1 MHAFGALVVSRLLRV
16 RSVDRKQ
23 EGSAGQEDGANR
35 HQQRIGNVQGN
46 LLLQSATNRKCTRAA
61 RVCQR
66 QPESSQK
73 IQQCE
78 DRCFQGALWR
88 ITENLHSRCDGALA
102 LLHTI
107 RK

>member
-1 MHAFGALVVSRLLRV
+1 MPASA
-16 RSVDRKQ
+16 VDRAACTAFKYPTNQ
-23 EGSAGQEDGANR
+23 RVLDRQRVKGEGKL
-35 HQQRIGNVQGN
+35 QGE
-46 LLLQSATNRKCTRAA
+46 CTRAA
-61 RVCQR
+61 RVCQK

-102 LLHTI
+102 LLHT
-107 RK
+107 

>member
-1 MHAFGALVVSRLLRV
+1 LSRRFTVRQIDIGCRLV
-16 RSVDRKQ
+16 DI
-23 EGSAGQEDGANR
+23 EA
-35 HQQRIGNVQGN
+35 
-46 LLLQSATNRKCTRAA
+46 RARTA
-61 RVCQR
+61 RVCLSLA
-66 QPESSQK
+66 ESMQK

>member
-1 MHAFGALVVSRLLRV
+1 MHAFGALVVSRLQRV
-16 RSVDRKQ
+16 RSMDRKQ
-23 EGSAGQEDGANR
+23 GSAGQEGGANR

-46 LLLQSATNRKCTRAA
+46 LLLQSVTNHKCTRAA

-78 DRCFQGALWR
+78 ERCFQGALWR

>member
-1 MHAFGALVVSRLLRV
+1 MWSVQVASLRNGNRSGAGTC
-16 RSVDRKQ
+16 K
-23 EGSAGQEDGANR
+23 
-35 HQQRIGNVQGN
+35 
-46 LLLQSATNRKCTRAA
+46 ATTCCKCTRAA
-61 RVCQR
+61 RVCQTP
-66 QPESSQK
+66 PESRQK